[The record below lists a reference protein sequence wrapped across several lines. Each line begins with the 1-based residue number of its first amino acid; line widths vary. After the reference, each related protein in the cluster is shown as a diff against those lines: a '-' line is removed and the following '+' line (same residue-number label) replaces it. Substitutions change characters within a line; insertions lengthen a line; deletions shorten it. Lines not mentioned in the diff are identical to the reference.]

1 MGLGKASIVIE
12 RLTGEAMAVVD
23 QFDRPDKTGRASSAL
38 SAVFARTQPL
48 TVAMLVWLG
57 LLAMEIIAIL
67 VLCDF
72 RLFFTLDD
80 AYIHLAVADQIL
92 SGGYGVNAGEYSSP
106 SSSIIWPYFLALT
119 EALHLGSLG
128 PLLINVAAAGATL
141 FAIVRLLEESGL
153 FDGAGER
160 LFACVT
166 ALLLIFNTSALAL
179 PMTGMEH
186 SVHVWASIVT
196 FAGLVGAARGV
207 APTPLHFLAL
217 VLLPLIRFEG
227 IAFAGAAIAAFALL
241 GQRRFAA
248 GAGIVMIVAL
258 SAYVVV
264 MSSRGLPLLPSS
276 VLLKGYLTTLDGPS
290 SELPAIVRNML
301 RSVMTSYGLRLIALG
316 LGVAWCAIRLRADR
330 NTLIVLLAVIVA
342 VGAHLIC
349 GQYGWFNRYEVYIM
363 ALAAAALLW
372 GLAQLKAKLSALH
385 WWRVKMGAILGLGV
399 AAIPYMTSAAV
410 TPLGASDIYEQQYQ
424 MARFAHSFYKRAVGV
439 NDLGLV
445 AYGSSNYTL
454 DLWGLGSEPVRKA
467 RMAGDYGPDEMAAL
481 AHDHDVGLIMI
492 YEGWF
497 ERGMPSSWTKVAV
510 LQTRS
515 VTLSRQNVD
524 FYRTPLAD
532 AAAVDAALRAF
543 KTTLPS
549 RDRLDILTP

>member
-1 MGLGKASIVIE
+1 
-12 RLTGEAMAVVD
+12 MAVVD
-23 QFDRPDKTGRASSAL
+23 QYDRSDKAGQATSGHQA
-38 SAVFARTQPL
+38 AVARIQPS
-48 TVAMLVWLG
+48 TVAMLAWLG

-67 VLCDF
+67 VLCDA

-92 SGGYGVNAGEYSSP
+92 SGGYGVNSGEYSSP

-119 EALHLGSLG
+119 QALHLGAVG
-128 PLLINVAAAGATL
+128 PLLINVAAAGATI
-141 FAIVRLLEESGL
+141 FAVMRLLEASSL
-153 FDGAGER
+153 FDGVGER
-160 LFACVT
+160 PFACVI
-166 ALLLIFNTSALAL
+166 ALLLVFCTSAVAL

-196 FAGLVGAARGV
+196 FAGLVAAARGC
-207 APTPLHFLAL
+207 APTAFHFLAL

-227 IAFAGAAIAAFALL
+227 FAFAGAAIAAFALL

-248 GAGIVMIVAL
+248 GAALVIVAAL
-258 SAYVVV
+258 SGYVVV
-264 MSSRGLPLLPSS
+264 MASRGLPLLPSS
-276 VLLKGYLTTLDGPS
+276 VLLKGYLTTLDEPA

-301 RSVMTSYGLRLIALG
+301 RSVTTSYGLRLIALG
-316 LGVAWCAIRLRADR
+316 LGVAWCANLLRADR
-330 NTLIVLLAVIVA
+330 NVLIVLLAVIAAVA
-342 VGAHLIC
+342 AHLAC

-372 GLAQLKAKLSALH
+372 GLAQLKPRLSALH
-385 WWRVKMGAILGLGV
+385 WSRVKIGVALGLGT
-399 AAIPYMTSAAV
+399 AAIPYMTAAV
-410 TPLGASDIYEQQYQ
+410 MTPLGASDIYEQQYQ
-424 MARFAHSFYKRAVGV
+424 MARFAHSFYGRAVGV

-445 AYGSSNYTL
+445 AYGNSNYTL
-454 DLWGLGSEPVRKA
+454 DLWGLGSERVRKA
-467 RMAGDYGPDEMAAL
+467 RMAGDYGPAEMAAL
-481 AHDHDVGLIMI
+481 ARDHDVGLVMI

-497 ERGMPSSWTKVAV
+497 EKGMPPSWTKVAV

-543 KTTLPS
+543 KATLPA
-549 RDRLDILTP
+549 RDRLDILEP